1 MKKNIKI
8 WCMLVI
14 FILNIILAV
23 IPSNNAWAM
32 KKNQYSI
39 IRVDEGIKYLSVYND
54 NILLINN
61 EGQAILRKDEIDIKI
76 QGNNFRMLAKNLI
89 INDEN
94 KIYDVFNE
102 EFLDEETIDKFEDI
116 IIESKNIF
124 VTGAGRSGLA
134 AKAFAMRLMHLGL
147 SAYVVGETI
156 SPAIYEDDCI
166 IAISGSGETNTIVSA
181 AKIAKNRG
189 SKVLA
194 VTSYPEST
202 LGKLSDAYV
211 FVKGRTKKEVD
222 DENYMK
228 RQIHGNYTSLTPLGT
243 AFELTTL
250 VFLDA
255 IVSEL
260 MEKMQQTESDLKA
273 RHTVLE

>member
-1 MKKNIKI
+1 MEIMKTSIRA
-8 WCMLVI
+8 
-14 FILNIILAV
+14 IL
-23 IPSNNAWAM
+23 
-32 KKNQYSI
+32 
-39 IRVDEGIKYLSVYND
+39 D
-54 NILLINN
+54 NI
-61 EGQAILRKDEIDIKI
+61 ESAES
-76 QGNNFRMLAKNLI
+76 
-89 INDEN
+89 
-94 KIYDVFNE
+94 
-102 EFLDEETIDKFEDI
+102 FLDEKAIDEFEDVI
-116 IIESKNIF
+116 INAKNVF

-156 SPAIYEDDCI
+156 SPAINKGDCI

-181 AKIAKNRG
+181 ANIAKSRG

-202 LGKLSDAYV
+202 LGQLADGYL
-211 FVKGRTKKEVD
+211 FVKGRTKQEVD

-260 MEKMQQTESDLKA
+260 MEKMEQTESDLKA

>member
-1 MKKNIKI
+1 MEIMKTSIEAILNNIKT
-8 WCMLVI
+8 
-14 FILNIILAV
+14 A
-23 IPSNNAWAM
+23 
-32 KKNQYSI
+32 
-39 IRVDEGIKYLSVYND
+39 
-54 NILLINN
+54 
-61 EGQAILRKDEIDIKI
+61 
-76 QGNNFRMLAKNLI
+76 
-89 INDEN
+89 
-94 KIYDVFNE
+94 E
-102 EFLDEETIDKFEDI
+102 EFLDDKSIEKFEEI
-116 IIESKNIF
+116 IVNSKNIF

-147 SAYVVGETI
+147 SVYVVGETI

-166 IAISGSGETNTIVSA
+166 VAISGSGETNTIVSA
-181 AKIAKNRG
+181 VKIAKNRG

-194 VTSYPEST
+194 LTSYPDST
-202 LGKLSDAYV
+202 LGQLADT
-211 FVKGRTKKEVD
+211 FILVKGRTKKEVD
-222 DENYMK
+222 DENYIK

-260 MEKMQQTESDLKA
+260 MEKMHQTESDLKA

>member
-1 MKKNIKI
+1 MKTSIRA
-8 WCMLVI
+8 
-14 FILNIILAV
+14 IL
-23 IPSNNAWAM
+23 
-32 KKNQYSI
+32 
-39 IRVDEGIKYLSVYND
+39 D
-54 NILLINN
+54 NI
-61 EGQAILRKDEIDIKI
+61 ESA
-76 QGNNFRMLAKNLI
+76 
-89 INDEN
+89 
-94 KIYDVFNE
+94 E
-102 EFLDEETIDKFEDI
+102 EFLDEKTIDEFENI
-116 IIESKNIF
+116 IINAKNVF

-134 AKAFAMRLMHLGL
+134 AKAFAMRLMHLGV

-156 SPAIYEDDCI
+156 SPAIYGDDCI

-181 AKIAKNRG
+181 AKIAKARG

-202 LGKLSDAYV
+202 LGQLADSYLL
-211 FVKGRTKKEVD
+211 VKGRTKKEVD

>member
-1 MKKNIKI
+1 MKTSINAILDNIK
-8 WCMLVI
+8 
-14 FILNIILAV
+14 
-23 IPSNNAWAM
+23 NA
-32 KKNQYSI
+32 
-39 IRVDEGIKYLSVYND
+39 
-54 NILLINN
+54 
-61 EGQAILRKDEIDIKI
+61 
-76 QGNNFRMLAKNLI
+76 
-89 INDEN
+89 
-94 KIYDVFNE
+94 E

-211 FVKGRTKKEVD
+211 FVKGRTKKEETSEKLIKKFSDKVPVNQFFGVD
-222 DENYMK
+222 FTI
-228 RQIHGNYTSLTPLGT
+228 QL
-243 AFELTTL
+243 
-250 VFLDA
+250 
-255 IVSEL
+255 
-260 MEKMQQTESDLKA
+260 
-273 RHTVLE
+273 

>member
-1 MKKNIKI
+1 MKDSINA
-8 WCMLVI
+8 
-14 FILNIILAV
+14 ILNNIENAV
-23 IPSNNAWAM
+23 D
-32 KKNQYSI
+32 Y
-39 IRVDEGIKYLSVYND
+39 
-54 NILLINN
+54 
-61 EGQAILRKDEIDIKI
+61 
-76 QGNNFRMLAKNLI
+76 
-89 INDEN
+89 
-94 KIYDVFNE
+94 
-102 EFLDEETIDKFEDI
+102 LDEDTVENFENEI
-116 IIESKNIF
+116 LKSENIF

-156 SPAIYEDDCI
+156 SPAIHKNDCI

-181 AKIAKNRG
+181 AKIAKSRG
-189 SKVLA
+189 SRVLA
-194 VTSYPEST
+194 VTSYPDST
-202 LGKLSDAYV
+202 LGQLTDSYLL
-211 FVKGRTKKEVD
+211 VKGRTKQEVD

-260 MEKMQQTESDLKA
+260 MEKMQQTENDLIN
-273 RHTVLE
+273 RHAVLE

>member
-1 MKKNIKI
+1 MKMEIMKTSIKA
-8 WCMLVI
+8 
-14 FILNIILAV
+14 ILN
-23 IPSNNAWAM
+23 
-32 KKNQYSI
+32 
-39 IRVDEGIKYLSVYND
+39 
-54 NILLINN
+54 NI
-61 EGQAILRKDEIDIKI
+61 EKA
-76 QGNNFRMLAKNLI
+76 
-89 INDEN
+89 
-94 KIYDVFNE
+94 E
-102 EFLDEETIDKFEDI
+102 EYLDEDAIEKFEDI
-116 IIESKNIF
+116 IIASKNIF

-166 IAISGSGETNTIVSA
+166 VAISGSGETNTIVSA

-194 VTSYPEST
+194 LTSYPDST
-202 LGKLSDAYV
+202 LGQLCDSYIL
-211 FVKGRTKKEVD
+211 VKGRTKKEVD
-222 DENYMK
+222 DENYIK

-260 MEKMQQTESDLKA
+260 MEKMHQTESDLKA

>member
-1 MKKNIKI
+1 MEIMKTSIKA
-8 WCMLVI
+8 
-14 FILNIILAV
+14 IL
-23 IPSNNAWAM
+23 
-32 KKNQYSI
+32 
-39 IRVDEGIKYLSVYND
+39 D
-54 NILLINN
+54 NIVS
-61 EGQAILRKDEIDIKI
+61 A
-76 QGNNFRMLAKNLI
+76 
-89 INDEN
+89 
-94 KIYDVFNE
+94 E
-102 EFLDEETIDKFEDI
+102 EFLDEEAIEKFEDI
-116 IIESKNIF
+116 IIGSKNIF

-166 IAISGSGETNTIVSA
+166 VAISGSGETNTIVSA

-194 VTSYPEST
+194 LTSYPDST
-202 LGKLSDAYV
+202 LGQLCDSYIL
-211 FVKGRTKKEVD
+211 VKGRTKKEVD

-243 AFELTTL
+243 AFELPPL

-260 MEKMQQTESDLKA
+260 MEKMHQTESDLKA

>member
-1 MKKNIKI
+1 MELMKN
-8 WCMLVI
+8 
-14 FILNIILAV
+14 
-23 IPSNNAWAM
+23 
-32 KKNQYSI
+32 SI
-39 IRVDEGIKYLSVYND
+39 N
-54 NILLINN
+54 
-61 EGQAILRKDEIDIKI
+61 AIL
-76 QGNNFRMLAKNLI
+76 
-89 INDEN
+89 EN
-94 KIYDVFNE
+94 IEGAV
-102 EFLDEETIDKFEDI
+102 EFLDEKDVEKFENI
-116 IIESKNIF
+116 IIEAKNVF

-134 AKAFAMRLMHLGL
+134 AKAFAMRLMHLGV

-181 AKIAKNRG
+181 VKIAKKRG

-202 LGKLSDAYV
+202 LGQLADTCLL
-211 FVKGRTKKEVD
+211 VKGRTKKEVD

-228 RQIHGNYTSLTPLGT
+228 RQIYGNYTSLTPLGT

-260 MEKMQQTESDLKA
+260 MEKMHQTESDLKA

>member
-1 MKKNIKI
+1 MKSSIKAIIGNI
-8 WCMLVI
+8 VS
-14 FILNIILAV
+14 A
-23 IPSNNAWAM
+23 
-32 KKNQYSI
+32 
-39 IRVDEGIKYLSVYND
+39 
-54 NILLINN
+54 
-61 EGQAILRKDEIDIKI
+61 
-76 QGNNFRMLAKNLI
+76 
-89 INDEN
+89 
-94 KIYDVFNE
+94 E
-102 EFLDEETIDKFEDI
+102 EFLDEESIEKFESI
-116 IIESKNIF
+116 IMESKNVF

-134 AKAFAMRLMHLGL
+134 AKAFAMRLMHLGV

-156 SPAIYEDDCI
+156 SPAIYENDCI
-166 IAISGSGETNTIVSA
+166 VAISGSGETNTIVSA
-181 AKIAKNRG
+181 ARIAKNRG

-202 LGKLSDAYV
+202 LGQLADSCLL
-211 FVKGRTKKEVD
+211 VKGRTKKEVD

-228 RQIHGNYTSLTPLGT
+228 RQIYGNYTSLTPLGT

-260 MEKMQQTESDLKA
+260 MEKMHQTESDLKA

>member
-1 MKKNIKI
+1 MKTSIRA
-8 WCMLVI
+8 
-14 FILNIILAV
+14 IL
-23 IPSNNAWAM
+23 
-32 KKNQYSI
+32 
-39 IRVDEGIKYLSVYND
+39 D
-54 NILLINN
+54 NI
-61 EGQAILRKDEIDIKI
+61 ESAQE
-76 QGNNFRMLAKNLI
+76 
-89 INDEN
+89 
-94 KIYDVFNE
+94 Y
-102 EFLDEETIDKFEDI
+102 LDEEAIEKFEDI
-116 IIESKNIF
+116 IISSKNIF

-194 VTSYPEST
+194 LTSYPDST
-202 LGKLSDAYV
+202 LGQMCDSYIL
-211 FVKGRTKKEVD
+211 VKGRTKKEVD
-222 DENYMK
+222 DENYIK

-260 MEKMQQTESDLKA
+260 MEKMHQTESDLKA

>member
-1 MKKNIKI
+1 MEIMKTSIRA
-8 WCMLVI
+8 
-14 FILNIILAV
+14 IL
-23 IPSNNAWAM
+23 
-32 KKNQYSI
+32 
-39 IRVDEGIKYLSVYND
+39 D
-54 NILLINN
+54 NI
-61 EGQAILRKDEIDIKI
+61 ESAQD
-76 QGNNFRMLAKNLI
+76 
-89 INDEN
+89 
-94 KIYDVFNE
+94 
-102 EFLDEETIDKFEDI
+102 FLDEEAIEKFEEI
-116 IIESKNIF
+116 IINSKNIF

-194 VTSYPEST
+194 LTSYPDST
-202 LGKLSDAYV
+202 LGQLADSYIL
-211 FVKGRTKKEVD
+211 VKGRTKKEVD
-222 DENYMK
+222 DENYIK

-260 MEKMQQTESDLKA
+260 MEKMHQTESDLKA

>member
-1 MKKNIKI
+1 MKSSIKAIIGNI
-8 WCMLVI
+8 VS
-14 FILNIILAV
+14 A
-23 IPSNNAWAM
+23 
-32 KKNQYSI
+32 
-39 IRVDEGIKYLSVYND
+39 
-54 NILLINN
+54 
-61 EGQAILRKDEIDIKI
+61 
-76 QGNNFRMLAKNLI
+76 
-89 INDEN
+89 
-94 KIYDVFNE
+94 E
-102 EFLDEETIDKFEDI
+102 EFLEEENVDKFENI
-116 IIESKNIF
+116 IIEAENVF

-134 AKAFAMRLMHLGL
+134 AKAFAMRLMHLGV

-156 SPAIYEDDCI
+156 SPAINKGDCI

-189 SKVLA
+189 SNVLA

-202 LGKLSDAYV
+202 LGELADCCLI
-211 FVKGRTKKEVD
+211 VKGRTMQEVD

-228 RQIHGNYTSLTPLGT
+228 RQIYGNYTSLTPLGT

-260 MEKMQQTESDLKA
+260 MEKMHQTESDLKA

>member
-1 MKKNIKI
+1 MMELMKNSIKAIIGNI
-8 WCMLVI
+8 VS
-14 FILNIILAV
+14 A
-23 IPSNNAWAM
+23 
-32 KKNQYSI
+32 
-39 IRVDEGIKYLSVYND
+39 
-54 NILLINN
+54 
-61 EGQAILRKDEIDIKI
+61 
-76 QGNNFRMLAKNLI
+76 
-89 INDEN
+89 
-94 KIYDVFNE
+94 E
-102 EFLDEETIDKFEDI
+102 EFLDEESIDKFENI
-116 IIESKNIF
+116 IIESKNVF

-156 SPAIYEDDCI
+156 SPAINEEDCI

-181 AKIAKNRG
+181 VKIAKNRG

-194 VTSYPEST
+194 VTSYPKST
-202 LGKLSDAYV
+202 LGQLADSCLL
-211 FVKGRTKKEVD
+211 VKGRTKKEVD

-228 RQIHGNYTSLTPLGT
+228 RQINGNYTSLTPLGT

-260 MEKMQQTESDLKA
+260 MEKMHQTESDLKA

>member
-1 MKKNIKI
+1 MEIMKTSIKA
-8 WCMLVI
+8 
-14 FILNIILAV
+14 IL
-23 IPSNNAWAM
+23 
-32 KKNQYSI
+32 
-39 IRVDEGIKYLSVYND
+39 D
-54 NILLINN
+54 NI
-61 EGQAILRKDEIDIKI
+61 ESAQ
-76 QGNNFRMLAKNLI
+76 
-89 INDEN
+89 
-94 KIYDVFNE
+94 
-102 EFLDEETIDKFEDI
+102 EFLDEKAIEEFEDI
-116 IIESKNIF
+116 IINSKNIF

-166 IAISGSGETNTIVSA
+166 VAISGSGETNTIVSA

-194 VTSYPEST
+194 LTSYPEST
-202 LGKLSDAYV
+202 LGQLADSYIL
-211 FVKGRTKKEVD
+211 VKGRTKKEVD

-228 RQIHGNYTSLTPLGT
+228 RQIYGNYTSLTPLGT

-260 MEKMQQTESDLKA
+260 MEKMHQTESDLKA

>member
-1 MKKNIKI
+1 MEIMKTSIETILDNIK
-8 WCMLVI
+8 
-14 FILNIILAV
+14 
-23 IPSNNAWAM
+23 NAEEYLDE
-32 KKNQYSI
+32 KSI
-39 IRVDEGIKYLSVYND
+39 
-54 NILLINN
+54 
-61 EGQAILRKDEIDIKI
+61 
-76 QGNNFRMLAKNLI
+76 
-89 INDEN
+89 
-94 KIYDVFNE
+94 E
-102 EFLDEETIDKFEDI
+102 EFEDVI
-116 IIESKNIF
+116 MNADNIF

-156 SPAIYEDDCI
+156 SPAINEGDCI
-166 IAISGSGETNTIVSA
+166 VAISGSGETNTIVSA
-181 AKIAKNRG
+181 VTIAKNRG

-194 VTSYPEST
+194 VTSYPDST
-202 LGKLSDAYV
+202 LGQLSDCYL

-222 DENYMK
+222 DENYLK
-228 RQIHGNYTSLTPLGT
+228 RQIYGNYTSLTPLGT

-260 MEKMQQTESDLKA
+260 MEKMHQTESDLKA

>member
-1 MKKNIKI
+1 MEIMKDSINA
-8 WCMLVI
+8 
-14 FILNIILAV
+14 IL
-23 IPSNNAWAM
+23 
-32 KKNQYSI
+32 
-39 IRVDEGIKYLSVYND
+39 D
-54 NILLINN
+54 NIVNAVDYL
-61 EGQAILRKDEIDIKI
+61 EEDII
-76 QGNNFRMLAKNLI
+76 EQ
-89 INDEN
+89 
-94 KIYDVFNE
+94 
-102 EFLDEETIDKFEDI
+102 FEDI
-116 IIESKNIF
+116 VIASKNVF

-134 AKAFAMRLMHLGL
+134 AKAFAMRLMHLGI

-181 AKIAKNRG
+181 AKIAKSRG
-189 SKVLA
+189 AKVLA
-194 VTSYPEST
+194 VTSYPESS
-202 LGKLSDAYV
+202 LGQLADGYI
-211 FVKGRTKKEVD
+211 FVKGRTKQEVD

-260 MEKMQQTESDLKA
+260 MEKMHQTESDLKA

>member
-1 MKKNIKI
+1 MEIMKTSINAILDNIK
-8 WCMLVI
+8 
-14 FILNIILAV
+14 
-23 IPSNNAWAM
+23 NA
-32 KKNQYSI
+32 
-39 IRVDEGIKYLSVYND
+39 
-54 NILLINN
+54 
-61 EGQAILRKDEIDIKI
+61 
-76 QGNNFRMLAKNLI
+76 
-89 INDEN
+89 
-94 KIYDVFNE
+94 E

-228 RQIHGNYTSLTPLGT
+228 RQIHGHYTSLTPLWT
-243 AFELTTL
+243 AFEMTTL

>member
-1 MKKNIKI
+1 MKSSIKAIIGNI
-8 WCMLVI
+8 VS
-14 FILNIILAV
+14 A
-23 IPSNNAWAM
+23 
-32 KKNQYSI
+32 
-39 IRVDEGIKYLSVYND
+39 
-54 NILLINN
+54 
-61 EGQAILRKDEIDIKI
+61 
-76 QGNNFRMLAKNLI
+76 
-89 INDEN
+89 
-94 KIYDVFNE
+94 E
-102 EFLDEETIDKFEDI
+102 EFLDEDVIDEFENI
-116 IIESKNIF
+116 IIESQNVF

-134 AKAFAMRLMHLGL
+134 AKAFAMRLMHLGV

-156 SPAIYEDDCI
+156 SPAIYENDCI
-166 IAISGSGETNTIVSA
+166 VAISGSGETNTIVSA
-181 AKIAKNRG
+181 ATIAKKRG

-202 LGKLSDAYV
+202 LGKLSDSCLL
-211 FVKGRTKKEVD
+211 VKGRTKQEVD

-260 MEKMQQTESDLKA
+260 MEKMHQTESDLTA

>member
-1 MKKNIKI
+1 MKNSIKAIIGNI
-8 WCMLVI
+8 VS
-14 FILNIILAV
+14 A
-23 IPSNNAWAM
+23 
-32 KKNQYSI
+32 
-39 IRVDEGIKYLSVYND
+39 
-54 NILLINN
+54 
-61 EGQAILRKDEIDIKI
+61 
-76 QGNNFRMLAKNLI
+76 
-89 INDEN
+89 
-94 KIYDVFNE
+94 E
-102 EFLDEETIDKFEDI
+102 EFLDEESIDKFENI
-116 IIESKNIF
+116 IIESENVF

-181 AKIAKNRG
+181 VQIAKNRG

-202 LGKLSDAYV
+202 LGQLADSYLL
-211 FVKGRTKKEVD
+211 VKGRTKKEVD

-260 MEKMQQTESDLKA
+260 MEKMHQTESDLKA

>member
-1 MKKNIKI
+1 MFIGELDKMEIMKTSINA
-8 WCMLVI
+8 
-14 FILNIILAV
+14 IL
-23 IPSNNAWAM
+23 
-32 KKNQYSI
+32 
-39 IRVDEGIKYLSVYND
+39 D
-54 NILLINN
+54 NIQNAEEYL
-61 EGQAILRKDEIDIKI
+61 
-76 QGNNFRMLAKNLI
+76 
-89 INDEN
+89 DEN
-94 KIYDVFNE
+94 S
-102 EFLDEETIDKFEDI
+102 IDKFEDI
-116 IIESKNIF
+116 IIESKNVF

-134 AKAFAMRLMHLGL
+134 AKAFAMRLMHLGV

-181 AKIAKNRG
+181 SEIAKNRG
-189 SKVLA
+189 SKVLV
-194 VTSYPEST
+194 VTSYPNST
-202 LGKLSDAYV
+202 LGNLADSILL
-211 FVKGRTKKEVD
+211 VKGRTKKEVD

-260 MEKMQQTESDLKA
+260 MEKMHQTESDLKA

>member
-1 MKKNIKI
+1 MKNSIKAIIGNI
-8 WCMLVI
+8 VS
-14 FILNIILAV
+14 A
-23 IPSNNAWAM
+23 
-32 KKNQYSI
+32 
-39 IRVDEGIKYLSVYND
+39 
-54 NILLINN
+54 
-61 EGQAILRKDEIDIKI
+61 
-76 QGNNFRMLAKNLI
+76 
-89 INDEN
+89 
-94 KIYDVFNE
+94 E
-102 EFLDEETIDKFEDI
+102 EFLDEENVEKFEDI
-116 IIESKNIF
+116 IIEADNVF

-134 AKAFAMRLMHLGL
+134 AKAFAMRLMHLGV

-156 SPAIYEDDCI
+156 SPAINKGDCI

-202 LGKLSDAYV
+202 LGKLADTCLL
-211 FVKGRTKKEVD
+211 VKGRTMQEVD

-228 RQIHGNYTSLTPLGT
+228 RQIYGNYTSLTPLGT

-260 MEKMQQTESDLKA
+260 MEKMHQTESDLKA

>member
-1 MKKNIKI
+1 MEIMKTSIKA
-8 WCMLVI
+8 
-14 FILNIILAV
+14 ILN
-23 IPSNNAWAM
+23 
-32 KKNQYSI
+32 
-39 IRVDEGIKYLSVYND
+39 
-54 NILLINN
+54 NI
-61 EGQAILRKDEIDIKI
+61 EKAQ
-76 QGNNFRMLAKNLI
+76 
-89 INDEN
+89 
-94 KIYDVFNE
+94 
-102 EFLDEETIDKFEDI
+102 EFLDEKTIDEFEDI
-116 IIESKNIF
+116 IMDANNVF

-147 SAYVVGETI
+147 RAYVVGETI
-156 SPAIYEDDCI
+156 SPAINGDDCI
-166 IAISGSGETNTIVSA
+166 VAISGSGETNTIVSA
-181 AKIAKNRG
+181 AKISKNRG
-189 SKVLA
+189 AKVLA

-202 LGKLSDAYV
+202 LGQLADSYLL
-211 FVKGRTKKEVD
+211 VKGRTKKEVD

-260 MEKMQQTESDLKA
+260 MEKMEQTESDLKA

>member
-1 MKKNIKI
+1 MDSVTMEIMKSSIKA
-8 WCMLVI
+8 
-14 FILNIILAV
+14 IL
-23 IPSNNAWAM
+23 
-32 KKNQYSI
+32 
-39 IRVDEGIKYLSVYND
+39 D
-54 NILLINN
+54 NIVS
-61 EGQAILRKDEIDIKI
+61 A
-76 QGNNFRMLAKNLI
+76 
-89 INDEN
+89 
-94 KIYDVFNE
+94 E
-102 EFLDEETIDKFEDI
+102 EFLDEEAIEKLEDI
-116 IIESKNIF
+116 IIGSKNIF

-166 IAISGSGETNTIVSA
+166 VAISGSGETNTIVSA

-194 VTSYPEST
+194 LTSYPDST
-202 LGKLSDAYV
+202 LGQLCDSYIL
-211 FVKGRTKKEVD
+211 VKGRTKKEVD

-260 MEKMQQTESDLKA
+260 MEKMHQTESDLKA

>member
-1 MKKNIKI
+1 MEIMKTSIKA
-8 WCMLVI
+8 
-14 FILNIILAV
+14 IL
-23 IPSNNAWAM
+23 
-32 KKNQYSI
+32 
-39 IRVDEGIKYLSVYND
+39 D
-54 NILLINN
+54 NI
-61 EGQAILRKDEIDIKI
+61 ESAQD
-76 QGNNFRMLAKNLI
+76 
-89 INDEN
+89 
-94 KIYDVFNE
+94 
-102 EFLDEETIDKFEDI
+102 FLDEKAIDEFEDVI
-116 IIESKNIF
+116 INAKNVF

-156 SPAIYEDDCI
+156 SPAINEGDCI

-181 AKIAKNRG
+181 ANIAKNRG

-194 VTSYPEST
+194 VTSYPDST
-202 LGKLSDAYV
+202 LGQLADGYL
-211 FVKGRTKKEVD
+211 FVKGRTKQEVD

-260 MEKMQQTESDLKA
+260 MEKMEQTESDLKA